1 MMLQIPLKHPPKNP
15 QPGPPGPEPQPGPGP
30 PGPGPQP
37 GPRGPPGPI
46 ARSQSSLLLQFG
58 DYTDKVILIETR
70 DKVEEDHKEY
80 NFKQPINFLKIL
92 IMINI
97 RVWYAYIRS

>member
-46 ARSQSSLLLQFG
+46 ARSQSSLLL
-58 DYTDKVILIETR
+58 TIWRLHR
-70 DKVEEDHKEY
+70 
-80 NFKQPINFLKIL
+80 
-92 IMINI
+92 
-97 RVWYAYIRS
+97 